1 MKNASK
7 RKNRYNKL
15 RKILQEHRL
24 KILEELQCK
33 IHDVRTGGAAVSE
46 QGVRDEVET
55 SEAEVQNDIE
65 FTFLQMKADTLS
77 KIGEALVQLEEG
89 AYGYC
94 CECDEEIAEQ
104 RLSALPFA
112 VRCKD
117 CEETREIVRQKQTVT
132 DRRIAVSLFAEIS
145 G

>member
-1 MKNASK
+1 MPNASK

-24 KILEELQCK
+24 EMLEELQCK
-33 IHDVRTGGAAVSE
+33 IHNVRTGGVAVSE
-46 QGVRDEVET
+46 QGVCDEVET
-55 SEAEVQNDIE
+55 SEAEIQNDIE

-77 KIGEALVQLEEG
+77 KISEALVQLEEG

-94 CECDEEIAEQ
+94 CECDEEITEQ
-104 RLSALPFA
+104 RLRALPFA

-117 CEETREIVRQKQTVT
+117 CEEVREIVRQKKVASE
-132 DRRIAVSLFAEIS
+132 RRIAASLFAEVPR
-145 G
+145 